1 MLTRRFAGNVANIA
15 TKGLSLERYLND
27 PLKLVI
33 IPINKEKL
41 FVYCKHHDSLQNKK
55 SRIQT
60 TEKWVVNKFTYLW
73 LKLANSPKSYNQ
85 KIVKWVNKTIDKIPW
100 PEASLLTIPGESY
113 ILKRLLHDE
122 NQSIQQSTPTH
133 VTKNEYK
140 NLIPKPRIQPINV
153 YFPLTHAWKSDSI
166 LKELNEFSEIGIK
179 NYKRRTL
186 VYISLIPFTLPI
198 ALLPIVP
205 NIPGFYL
212 AYRSYCSYKA
222 YIGAKHL
229 KSLLDH
235 ETKFKGDNRIKLCEL
250 PDYTSL
256 INNKADLNESTVDAV
271 VELLDI
277 KEIRNVLL
285 KSVRQEVTKRS

>member
-1 MLTRRFAGNVANIA
+1 MLTRRFVGNLSNIA
-15 TKGLSLERYLND
+15 TKGSILERYLND

-33 IPINKEKL
+33 IPINKHKL

-60 TEKWVVNKFTYLW
+60 TEKWVVNKFTSLW
-73 LKLANSPKSYNQ
+73 LKLVNSPKSYNQ
-85 KIVKWVNKTIDKIPW
+85 KIVKWVNQTIDRIPW

-122 NQSIQQSTPTH
+122 GQDILQHSPSRH
-133 VTKNEYK
+133 VTTKEYK
-140 NLIPKPRIQPINV
+140 NLKPKPRIQPINL
-153 YFPLTHAWKSDSI
+153 YFPLTDSWKSDSI
-166 LKELNEFSEIGIK
+166 LKELRTFSEMGIT
-179 NYKRRTL
+179 NYKKRTM
-186 VYISLIPFTLPI
+186 VYLSLIPFTLPI
-198 ALLPIVP
+198 GLLPIVP

-235 ETKFKGDNRIKLCEL
+235 GTGFNGDNKINLSEL
-250 PDYTSL
+250 PDFTNL
-256 INNKADLNESTVDAV
+256 INNETYLTEKRVDALV
-271 VELLDI
+271 QLLDI
-277 KEIRNVLL
+277 KAVSYTHLTL
-285 KSVRQEVTKRS
+285 PTKA